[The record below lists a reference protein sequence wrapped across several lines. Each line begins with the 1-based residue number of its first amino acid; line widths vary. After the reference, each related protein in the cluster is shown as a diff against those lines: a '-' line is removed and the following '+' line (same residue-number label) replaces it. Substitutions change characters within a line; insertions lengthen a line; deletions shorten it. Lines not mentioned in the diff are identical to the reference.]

1 MSWHQQ
7 PGSASSSPVK
17 PTSARKLS
25 VEKVTDAGSQDDTE
39 NASEG
44 ESQANT
50 SKLSRAS
57 ISMDEHDVSILFS
70 P

>member
-7 PGSASSSPVK
+7 PGSAGSSPVK
-17 PTSARKLS
+17 PASARKLS
-25 VEKVTDAGSQDDTE
+25 VEKVADASQDDTE